1 MITDSEI
8 IAKKFSQISPYLNE
22 KALRIWAA
30 IEALSIGRGGITFV
44 SKATGIARSTIHIG
58 ISELERT
65 NDNDEESGKVITKC
79 ERIRRVGGGR
89 KTIVENDST
98 LKKDLELLVE
108 SATRGD
114 PESPLKWTS
123 KSTYKLADELNVMG
137 HKVSQRTV
145 YTLLESME
153 YSMQSNRKI
162 KEGLDNPDRDAQ
174 FHYISEKVKQF
185 QSRNQ
190 PVISVDTK
198 KKELIGEFKNNGQE
212 WRKKGDPIPT
222 NVHDFP
228 DKELGKVAPY
238 GIYDLT
244 QNKGWVSVGISH
256 DTAEF
261 AVSSIRSWWKEMG
274 QEAYPNATELLIT
287 ADGGGSNGSRVGLW
301 KKELRKLSDEL
312 GLEINVCHFPPGTSK
327 WNKIEHKMFCHITKN
342 WRGRPLIS
350 YETVVNLIA
359 NTTTKT
365 GLSIKAKLDTK
376 QYEKGMKVTKIEL
389 ENLGIIKDDF
399 HGEWNYKMTPCKS

>member
-1 MITDSEI
+1 MITDERN
-8 IAKKFSQISPYLNE
+8 IAKKFNQISPYLNE
-22 KALRIWAA
+22 KILRIWAA
-30 IEALSIGRGGITFV
+30 IEALSIPRGGITLV
-44 SKATGIARSTIHIG
+44 AKATGIARSTIHIG
-58 ISELERT
+58 ISELEHSHEK
-65 NDNDEESGKVITKC
+65 EESVINQSG
-79 ERIRRVGGGR
+79 RIRRTGGGR
-89 KTIVENDST
+89 KKIVENNSD
-98 LKKDLELLVE
+98 LKKDLELLVD
-108 SATRGD
+108 SSTRGD
-114 PESPLKWTS
+114 PETPLKWTS
-123 KSTYKLADELNVMG
+123 KSTYNLAKELNAMG
-137 HKVSQRTV
+137 YRVSQRTV
-145 YTLLESME
+145 YTLLDDME
-153 YSMQSNRKI
+153 YSMQSNRKT
-162 KEGLDNPDRDAQ
+162 KEGSDNPDRDAQ
-174 FHYISEKVKQF
+174 FRYISEKVKQF
-185 QSRNQ
+185 QLRNQ

-198 KKELIGEFKNNGQE
+198 KKELIGKFKNNGQE
-212 WRKKGDPIPT
+212 WQKKGNPIKT

-274 QEAYPNATELLIT
+274 QEVYPDAKELLIT

-342 WRGRPLIS
+342 WRGRPLVS
-350 YETVVNLIA
+350 RETVVNLIG

-376 QYEKGMKVTKIEL
+376 QYEKGIKVTKIEL
-389 ENLGIIKDDF
+389 ENLGVIKDDF
-399 HGEWNYKMTPCKS
+399 HGEWNYKISPRIP